1 MRRTGA
7 LILSLLA
14 FCAVPSIALALT
26 HTISW
31 HSKTSS
37 ATIYIGYK
45 IHSGHPKVIITFEF
59 NNIPAACTGYGP
71 TAVSDTFSKHIAI
84 GPQRK
89 FHAKQV
95 NSLGNGLSVTYSV
108 RGRFLTAHKAKGT
121 LRVHG
126 TVSGCKDADTGSVA
140 WTAKPKG

>member
-1 MRRTGA
+1 MKRTGA
-7 LILSLLA
+7 LILCLLA
-14 FCAVPSIALALT
+14 FCATPAVALAL

-31 HSKTSS
+31 HAKTSS

-45 IHSGHPKVIITFEF
+45 IHAGKPAVIITFEF
-59 NNIPAACTGYGP
+59 NNIPASCPGYAED
-71 TAVSDTFSKHIAI
+71 AVSSTFAKHIKV
-84 GPQRK
+84 GPGPKWR
-89 FHAKQV
+89 FHATE
-95 NSLGNGLSVTYSV
+95 LANGGIVSYAV

-126 TVSGCKDADTGSVA
+126 TIPGCKDADTGVVA